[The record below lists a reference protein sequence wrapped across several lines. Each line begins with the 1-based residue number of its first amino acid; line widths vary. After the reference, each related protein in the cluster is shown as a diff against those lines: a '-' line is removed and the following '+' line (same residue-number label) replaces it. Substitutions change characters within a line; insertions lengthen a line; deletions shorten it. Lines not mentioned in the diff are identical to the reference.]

1 MQPEEVMTKDKFKEE
16 AVKQVKSIIKE
27 KAGKPELYT
36 KEEEQ
41 IIENAKDSG
50 VLQRS
55 NKELMEE
62 VKQPKTYSGPLA
74 DVRQKAAEVDKELGL
89 LLDGVKDMDV
99 KQNIKTFFNKKA

>member
-1 MQPEEVMTKDKFKEE
+1 MNLEQDFSETTW
-16 AVKQVKSIIKE
+16 
-27 KAGKPELYT
+27 GKI
-36 KEEEQ
+36 

-50 VLQRS
+50 VLQQA

-74 DVRQKAAEVDKELGL
+74 EVRQKAAEVDKELGL

-99 KQNIKTFFNKKA
+99 KQNIKTFFNKKLNKKWNVFYPVT